1 MFVLT
6 INDRV
11 GTAAG
16 FSGVRAFIGCEDQ
29 AKLIAARI
37 RRFGCSVSTKDVPLA
52 ELPERSKAELETV
65 ATVMEIVN
73 TD

>member
-29 AKLIAARI
+29 AKLIAVIKEGRAQLEEQMALER
-37 RRFGCSVSTKDVPLA
+37 A
-52 ELPERSKAELETV
+52 ERKSQPRT
-65 ATVMEIVN
+65 
-73 TD
+73 